1 MKMKKLDISN
11 KIETEIV
18 EIFEILTRLGKKLN
32 FKYFVIGAFA
42 RDVVLK
48 YLYDI
53 TPIRRTSD
61 IDIGIQL
68 KSWKNY
74 QELVDELLAI
84 KSFESTELE
93 HRFTYKNSNM
103 IDLIPFGEI
112 AGTDE
117 KYKWK
122 ENSDFEM
129 NVEGFNQALDLTVPV
144 IIRLDPI
151 LKIKLAS
158 LTYQVVLKLIAWR
171 EERDQNEKDAIDLCT
186 LMINYTDAGNFKRLY
201 DKENDIIIKHNID
214 YENNSARLLGRD
226 IVKEVDRKIVDK
238 IIQILKNELE
248 GPDNRLIIKMMN
260 RNYQN
265 YEFEDYFKLTKSLY
279 KGIVDR
285 Y

>member
-1 MKMKKLDISN
+1 MKKLDISN
-11 KIETEIV
+11 KIEAEIV
-18 EIFEILTRLGKKLN
+18 EIFEILNRLGVKLN

-53 TPIRRTSD
+53 TPVRRTSD

-68 KSWKNY
+68 KSWENY
-74 QELVDELLAI
+74 KELVDELLAI

-144 IIRLDPI
+144 IIRLNPI
-151 LKIKLAS
+151 LKIKLTS

-186 LMINYTDAGNFKRLY
+186 LMINYTDAGNFNRLY
-201 DKENDIIIKHNID
+201 EKENDIIIKHNID

-238 IIQILKNELE
+238 IVQILKNELE

-260 RNYQN
+260 RNYEN
-265 YEFEDYFKLTKSLY
+265 YEFEDYFRLTKSLY

>member
-1 MKMKKLDISN
+1 M
-11 KIETEIV
+11 
-18 EIFEILTRLGKKLN
+18 N

-186 LMINYTDAGNFKRLY
+186 LMINYTDAGNFNRLY
-201 DKENDIIIKHNID
+201 EKENDIIIKHNID
-214 YENNSARLLGRD
+214 YENNSRLLGRD

-260 RNYQN
+260 RNYEN

>member
-1 MKMKKLDISN
+1 MKKLDISN

-53 TPIRRTSD
+53 TPVRRTID

-68 KSWKNY
+68 ESWEKY
-74 QELVDELLAI
+74 QELVNELLAI
-84 KSFESTELE
+84 ESFESTELE

-122 ENSDFEM
+122 GNSDFEM

>member
-1 MKMKKLDISN
+1 MKKLDISN
-11 KIETEIV
+11 KIEAEIV

-42 RDVVLK
+42 RDVALK

-53 TPIRRTSD
+53 TPVRRTMD

-68 KSWKNY
+68 ESWEKY
-74 QELVDELLAI
+74 QELVNELLAI
-84 KSFESTELE
+84 ESFESTELE

-112 AGTDE
+112 AGADE
-117 KYKWK
+117 KYQWK
-122 ENSDFEM
+122 ENPNFEM
-129 NVEGFNQALDLTVPV
+129 NVEGFNQALELTVPV

-158 LTYQVVLKLIAWR
+158 LTYQVVLKLMAWQ
-171 EERDQNEKDAIDLCT
+171 EERDQNKKDAIDLCT

-201 DKENDIIIKHNID
+201 EKENDIIVKYNID

-226 IVKEVDRKIVDK
+226 IVKEVDSKIVNK
-238 IIQILKNELE
+238 IIHILKNELE

-260 RNYQN
+260 KNYEN

-279 KGIVDR
+279 KGIIDR